1 MQTDRIYE
9 FGPFR
14 LYPVKRQLL
23 RNGHPIPMPPKMF
36 ETLLVLVQRSGHI
49 VEKED
54 FMRLV
59 WSDAFVEESNLSQ
72 NIFMLRKILGK
83 HPDGRL
89 YIETVPKRGYRFS
102 SIVREIE
109 EDTANAGTEQQES
122 TPFAPRAEKAATSDK
137 PIHSLAVLPIHN
149 ASDDVRLDYLSDGI
163 TESIVNCLSQ
173 ISSLRV
179 MACSTVL
186 CYKGQEVH
194 PQEVGRELGVDG
206 VVIGRVLSIGD
217 DMIIRME
224 LVDVERGWQR
234 WGKQYEQK
242 MSDLCSMQKEI
253 VQDVM
258 NNLRL
263 SLTAQEQERVSKS
276 HTENTAAYQLYLK
289 GRFFL
294 NKRTKGDYARA
305 IDSFQ
310 QAINIDSK
318 YSPAYSGLAD
328 SYIQYDFFGLKSPWQ
343 IVPIARAAAHRA
355 IELDDML
362 AEAHTSM
369 ARIRLVYDRD
379 FLGAENQFKRAIEL
393 NPRYAEGHSGYSRC
407 LVELGRMEEA
417 FAECKA
423 ALELAPLDLDIN
435 MYLGR
440 HYLHARQVGEAIKQL
455 QKTLELG
462 PNFYRAQVLLG
473 MAYGQNGQLAAAIA
487 EYEKAATL
495 TDTPIVSGFLGQAYA
510 LSGQREKALKLLDA
524 LLKRGNRTYVPPFAI
539 ALIHTG
545 LGQKDEAF
553 EWLEKAFI
561 EHSHW
566 QGWLEIIPEFD
577 SLQSDPRLA
586 NIKHRLQFTTP
597 VLPE

>member
-1 MQTDRIYE
+1 MQTDRFFE

-14 LYPVKRQLL
+14 LYPVKRQLT
-23 RNGHPIPMPPKMF
+23 RNGHPIPLPPKMF
-36 ETLLVLVQRSGHI
+36 DTLLVLVERSGHI

-102 SIVREIE
+102 SDVREIE
-109 EDTANAGTEQQES
+109 GHPVKTETEQKDS
-122 TPFAPRAEKAATSDK
+122 APLALRAKGAAAYDK

-149 ASDDVRLDYLSDGI
+149 ASEDVRLDYLSDGI
-163 TESIVNCLSQ
+163 QESIVNSLSQ

-194 PQEVGRELGVDG
+194 PQEVGRKLGVDG
-206 VVIGRVLSIGD
+206 VVIGRVLSIGEEL
-217 DMIIRME
+217 IIRME
-224 LVDVERGWQR
+224 LVDVEKGWQR
-234 WGKQYEQK
+234 WGDQYEQK
-242 MSDLCSMQKEI
+242 MSDLCNMQKEI
-253 VQDVM
+253 VQDVT

-276 HTENTAAYQLYLK
+276 YTENTAAYQLYLK

-294 NKRTKGDYARA
+294 NKRTKEDYARA
-305 IDSFQ
+305 IESFQ
-310 QAINIDSK
+310 QAINIDSN
-318 YSPAYSGLAD
+318 YPLAYSGLAD

-343 IVPIARAAAHRA
+343 IVPIARAAAQRA

-362 AEAHTSM
+362 AEGHTSM
-369 ARIRLVYDRD
+369 ARIKLVYDRD
-379 FLGAENQFKRAIEL
+379 FLGAEKQFKRAIEL
-393 NPRYAEGHSGYSRC
+393 NPRYAEGHVGYSRC

-417 FAECKA
+417 FAECKV

-440 HYLHARQVGEAIKQL
+440 HYLHARRVEEAIWQL
-455 QKTLELG
+455 QKTLELS

-473 MAYGQNGQLAAAIA
+473 MAYGQNGQLGEAIA
-487 EYEKAATL
+487 EYEKASLL
-495 TDTPIVSGFLGQAYA
+495 TDTPILLGFLGQAYA
-510 LSGQREKALKLLDA
+510 MVGLREKALKLLDT
-524 LLKRGNRTYVPPFAI
+524 LLKRGKKIYVPPFAV
-539 ALIHTG
+539 ALIYTG
-545 LGQKDEAF
+545 LGQRDEAF

-577 SLQSDPRLA
+577 SLNSDPRMADL
-586 NIKHRLQFTTP
+586 KRRLQFATP